1 MKVIAAVLTST
12 FLVSGAAAHAQGQ
25 SAGMQPTHSASA
37 AASIMKGD
45 AKRNAQVEQQIKDLH
60 AALKITPAEE
70 YQWGNVVQTMRD
82 SASELDRA
90 IDKRKETANTASAVD
105 NLSAYGDVA
114 QAHVD
119 GVKKLAVAFSP
130 LYDEMPDDQKK
141 IADEV
146 FAQRAHGAKK
156 MAKATN

>member
-1 MKVIAAVLTST
+1 MKVIAAVLMST
-12 FLVSGAAAHAQGQ
+12 FLMSGAYAQPQ
-25 SAGMQPTHSASA
+25 DQTAGMQPTHNASPA
-37 AASIMKGD
+37 AMAKAD
-45 AKRNAQVEQQIKDLH
+45 AKRNAQVEQHIKDLH
-60 AALKITPAEE
+60 AALKITPSEE
-70 YQWGNVVQTMRD
+70 SQWGNVVQTMRD

-105 NLSAYGDVA
+105 NLSAYGDIA

-119 GVKKLAVAFSP
+119 GVKKLAAAFSP
-130 LYDEMPDDQKK
+130 LYNAMPDDQKK

-146 FAQRAHGAKK
+146 FAQRAHGGKK

>member
-1 MKVIAAVLTST
+1 MKVIAAVVTST
-12 FLVSGAAAHAQGQ
+12 FLMSGAYAQPQDQ
-25 SAGMQPTHSASA
+25 SAGMQPTHSASPA
-37 AASIMKGD
+37 AMMNGD
-45 AKRNAQVEQQIKDLH
+45 AKRNAQLEQHIKDLH
-60 AALKITPAEE
+60 ASLKITPSEE
-70 YQWGNVVQTMRD
+70 SQWGKVVQTMRD

-105 NLSAYGDVA
+105 NLSAYGDIA

-119 GVKKLAVAFSP
+119 GVKKLTAAFSP
-130 LYDEMPDDQKK
+130 LYNAMPDDQKK

-146 FAQRAHGAKK
+146 FAQRAHGGKK